1 MRQRFDFNPGKK
13 PRHKFMIQ
21 SVFMMGESTAADLV
35 SILKEWWSTSWSRHC
50 WTDRI
55 PPAYWISWYSFLLP
69 SCFYT
74 VGLVSLCFYAQ
85 RCSHVGFP
93 VVWCSEGSITDLGIQ
108 LTITLSKLITSKVW
122 KEWAIAW
129 LSISIIHVKDLDSRN
144 IRWYL
149 YLALIWSWSI
159 VSSLTRSLLWRG
171 FFNLVWMLWAQCFNK
186 STWN

>member
-1 MRQRFDFNPGKK
+1 MSLIYFCF
-13 PRHKFMIQ
+13 FQ
-21 SVFMMGESTAADLV
+21 SCVSGLI
-35 SILKEWWSTSWSRHC
+35 SILERSPDTSLWYNLFFWWVSQLQLMWWVFWKKWWSTSWSRHC

-69 SCFYT
+69 SCFYA

-149 YLALIWSWSI
+149 LSSIDLKLIY
-159 VSSLTRSLLWRG
+159 SLFTHSLSAVARFL
-171 FFNLVWMLWAQCFNK
+171 
-186 STWN
+186 

>member
-21 SVFMMGESTAADLV
+21 SVFMMGESTAADVV
-35 SILKEWWSTSWSRHC
+35 SFLKEWWSTSWSRHC

-149 YLALIWSWSI
+149 LSSIDLKLIY
-159 VSSLTRSLLWRG
+159 SLFTHSLSAVARFL
-171 FFNLVWMLWAQCFNK
+171 
-186 STWN
+186 